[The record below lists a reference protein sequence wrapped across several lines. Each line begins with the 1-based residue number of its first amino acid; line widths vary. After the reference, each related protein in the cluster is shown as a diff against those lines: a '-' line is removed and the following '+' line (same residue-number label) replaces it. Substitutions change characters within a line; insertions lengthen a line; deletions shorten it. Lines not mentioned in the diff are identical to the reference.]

1 MVKNYIKKWR
11 RKKNFSCFG
20 WGFTDCSVLG
30 RLLAWQW
37 RVRDRCDVMNIMS
50 VCNIK
55 LKWNR
60 RVTEKAEEMV
70 GGGGGV
76 EGKRE
81 STLNFGIWIHEKKR
95 KKRKN
100 LFWIQPWKRKKVS
113 NSKHP
118 QGWMPEWENQ
128 STQGVKILVRCS
140 ANPMILLLMRVSLP
154 SKLRRIKK
162 KEKKETHTY
171 TLTQSYMCIYVLMQ
185 YGLVVLLNVLGCWL
199 TYLGQAEAWFNIALH
214 PRKPEGSKGRTAQD
228 GHLDPHTAPELWL
241 TQYYDKLQ

>member
-1 MVKNYIKKWR
+1 MDSW
-11 RKKNFSCFG
+11 
-20 WGFTDCSVLG
+20 
-30 RLLAWQW
+30 
-37 RVRDRCDVMNIMS
+37 
-50 VCNIK
+50 
-55 LKWNR
+55 
-60 RVTEKAEEMV
+60 
-70 GGGGGV
+70 
-76 EGKRE
+76 
-81 STLNFGIWIHEKKR
+81 EKK
-95 KKRKN
+95 KKKKKLVLDPTLEKEEGFQFQTSTGMNARMGKPEYPGGKN
-100 LFWIQPWKRKKVS
+100 ISQMQCKPYES
-113 NSKHP
+113 
-118 QGWMPEWENQ
+118 
-128 STQGVKILVRCS
+128 
-140 ANPMILLLMRVSLP
+140 MILLLMRVSLP